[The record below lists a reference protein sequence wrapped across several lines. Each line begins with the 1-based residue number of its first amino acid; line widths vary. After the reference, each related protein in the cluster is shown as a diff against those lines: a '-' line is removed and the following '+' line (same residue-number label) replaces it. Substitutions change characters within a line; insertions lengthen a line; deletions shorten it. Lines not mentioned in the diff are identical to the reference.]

1 MVDLL
6 VSFIMLQSRPNTLTW
21 PRGCYRSATGWMR
34 RISNKFTAALI
45 KCSSCSITQDGRTP
59 FQLALIS
66 NNKPVLDV
74 FLSGDM
80 EDAPPGLL
88 HDAIA
93 LSFALGKW
101 DFAIADILLDC
112 GATELPLIS
121 FEIDDVDKMGE
132 SRLGASVG
140 GGWYRVADFLHKLG
154 AVNPKGLVIESIESG
169 PNMERLKWLLNRG
182 FNLEELDEV

>member
-1 MVDLL
+1 
-6 VSFIMLQSRPNTLTW
+6 
-21 PRGCYRSATGWMR
+21 MR

-80 EDAPPGLL
+80 ENARPGLL

-93 LSFALGKW
+93 WCKTNI
-101 DFAIADILLDC
+101 IAKELILKKYKHL
-112 GATELPLIS
+112 
-121 FEIDDVDKMGE
+121 
-132 SRLGASVG
+132 
-140 GGWYRVADFLHKLG
+140 
-154 AVNPKGLVIESIESG
+154 
-169 PNMERLKWLLNRG
+169 
-182 FNLEELDEV
+182 FNLEKVWLRQL

>member
-59 FQLALIS
+59 FHLALIS
-66 NNKPVLDV
+66 NNNPVLDV

-93 LSFALGKW
+93 LCETNIFAKKYKHLFNLDKVWLRQLYWIKPCNNDSLLGW
-101 DFAIADILLDC
+101 RDSSVF
-112 GATELPLIS
+112 G
-121 FEIDDVDKMGE
+121 FGKMG
-132 SRLGASVG
+132 LC
-140 GGWYRVADFLHKLG
+140 YC
-154 AVNPKGLVIESIESG
+154 
-169 PNMERLKWLLNRG
+169 
-182 FNLEELDEV
+182 